1 MNQGRAWEAT
11 QGLMLL
17 GCQQARK
24 EAETQT
30 EPPLSPYD
38 AEGLVTGIVPLL
50 PFQKNER
57 SSGALN
63 VKRILGGSV
72 RTRVS
77 SQLHPSYCREAW
89 CCMERCMKRNYF
101 HLIHSLLG
109 KCIKHLIQEK
119 FETLLDIKMTRVNES
134 FEWTFFFFVHF
145 LFCLVQRYTAFLT
158 PKSEYSANQ

>member
-1 MNQGRAWEAT
+1 
-11 QGLMLL
+11 MLL

-63 VKRILGGSV
+63 VKRILGGGV
-72 RTRVS
+72 CTRVP
-77 SQLHPSYCREAW
+77 SQLYPSY
-89 CCMERCMKRNYF
+89 
-101 HLIHSLLG
+101 
-109 KCIKHLIQEK
+109 
-119 FETLLDIKMTRVNES
+119 
-134 FEWTFFFFVHF
+134 
-145 LFCLVQRYTAFLT
+145 
-158 PKSEYSANQ
+158 